1 MSEFVTLLGTEEV
14 SRAASRIESAAGS
27 MENAA
32 ASIDHSHDMFLRR
45 FEDLVSRMEAAVEK
59 TTEPDKRS
67 IFEQVF
73 GKR

>member
-1 MSEFVTLLGTEEV
+1 MSEFVTLLGAEEV
-14 SRAASRIESAAGS
+14 SRAASRIQSAAGS

-59 TTEPDKRS
+59 TAEPDKRS